1 MIEDEDEEDEF
12 EVVELKDLSPEAV
25 EEVAKEII
33 NGLFKKYFIQ
43 VSQQEKD
50 NIRSC
55 IMNTKIRGV
64 YLRNLREKIA
74 AIMLI

>member
-50 NIRSC
+50 NILSC